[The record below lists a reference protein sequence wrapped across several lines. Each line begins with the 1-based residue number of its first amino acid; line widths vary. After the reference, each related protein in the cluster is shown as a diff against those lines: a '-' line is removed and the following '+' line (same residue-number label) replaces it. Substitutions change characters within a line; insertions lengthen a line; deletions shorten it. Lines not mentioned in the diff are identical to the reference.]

1 MALTTVKQGGIAADA
16 VGTAALDQDA
26 GFTLAG
32 LNGSSTVASEGGAV
46 NTSIQQGLVK
56 IWLNFNM
63 SGTPSVRDSLN
74 HSSITDNG
82 TGDFTLTRTN
92 NMNNDDYSVAG
103 MCSQNLSS
111 NPANLS
117 FGVPDNSSMNTFSTS
132 ATRTSCKFGSGSG
145 MGDMPLGCFQVIG
158 DLA

>member
-1 MALTTVKQGGIAADA
+1 MASILKVDDLRGN
-16 VGTAALDQDA
+16 TAA
-26 GFTLAG
+26 GNITI
-32 LNGSSTVASEGGAV
+32 TSEGGSA
-46 NTSIQQGLVK
+46 TMQLQQGLVK
-56 IWLNFNM
+56 VWLNFNM
-63 SGTPSVRDSLN
+63 LGTPSVRDSLN

-132 ATRTSCKFGSGSG
+132 ATRTSCKFGYPSG